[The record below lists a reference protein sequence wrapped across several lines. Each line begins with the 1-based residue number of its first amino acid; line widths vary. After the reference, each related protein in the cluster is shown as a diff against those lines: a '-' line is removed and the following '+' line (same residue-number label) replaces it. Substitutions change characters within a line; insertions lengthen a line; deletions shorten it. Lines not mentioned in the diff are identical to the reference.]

1 MKNILDKINRADEIQ
16 ANKVELG
23 THEVNLAMV
32 DDFINESN
40 QIIELSKKDIQKVLD
55 ALNTAK
61 FQIEVLNEVP
71 KRSVA
76 LLNKYKDLEVKAKEL
91 GVTLPNNLQNIIKQL
106 QPLSKINV
114 SKLDGL
120 IKSVVTELNK

>member
-1 MKNILDKINRADEIQ
+1 MKNILDKINKADEIQ

-23 THEVNLAMV
+23 THEVELGMV

-55 ALNTAK
+55 ALNSAK

-71 KRSVA
+71 RRSID
-76 LLNKYKDLEVKAKEL
+76 LLKKYNNLEVKSKEL
-91 GVTLPNNLQNIIKQL
+91 GVTLPNNLQNIVKQL
-106 QPLSKINV
+106 QPLSKINTA
-114 SKLDGL
+114 KLDGL

>member
-1 MKNILDKINRADEIQ
+1 MKNDLIIALNAIEKHDL
-16 ANKVELG
+16 ELA
-23 THEVNLAMV
+23 LV
-32 DDFINESN
+32 DDFINESE
-40 QIIELSKKDIQKVLD
+40 QIIELSKKDVQKVLD
-55 ALNTAK
+55 ALNSAK

-71 KRSVA
+71 KRSLA

-91 GVTLPNNLQNIIKQL
+91 GITLPNNLQNTVKQL
-106 QPLSKINV
+106 QPLTRINI

>member
-1 MKNILDKINRADEIQ
+1 MKTSLEIINKLSEKEAVKLDSQ
-16 ANKVELG
+16 LVELG
-23 THEVNLAMV
+23 LV
-32 DDFINESN
+32 DDFKNEST

-55 ALNTAK
+55 ALNSAK

-91 GVTLPNNLQNIIKQL
+91 GITLPNNLQNIIKEL
-106 QPLSKINV
+106 QPLSKINT

-120 IKSVVTELNK
+120 IKSVVTELNKR

>member
-1 MKNILDKINRADEIQ
+1 MKNILEKINKADEIQ
-16 ANKVELG
+16 SKVELEK
-23 THEVNLAMV
+23 HEVELGMI

-55 ALNTAK
+55 ALNSAK

-71 KRSVA
+71 RRSID
-76 LLNKYKDLEVKAKEL
+76 LLKKYNNLEVKSKEL
-91 GVTLPNNLQNIIKQL
+91 GVTLPNNLQNIVKQL
-106 QPLSKINV
+106 QLLSKINTA
-114 SKLDGL
+114 KLDGL

>member
-1 MKNILDKINRADEIQ
+1 MKNILDKINKADEIQ
-16 ANKVELG
+16 SKVELG
-23 THEVNLAMV
+23 THEVELGMI

-55 ALNTAK
+55 ALNSAK

-71 KRSVA
+71 RRSID
-76 LLNKYKDLEVKAKEL
+76 LLKKYNNLEVKSKEL
-91 GVTLPNNLQNIIKQL
+91 GVTLPNNLQNIVKQL
-106 QPLSKINV
+106 QLLSKINTA
-114 SKLDGL
+114 KLDGL

>member
-1 MKNILDKINRADEIQ
+1 MKSLEIINKLSEKEAVKLESQ
-16 ANKVELG
+16 LVKLG
-23 THEVNLAMV
+23 LV
-32 DDFINESN
+32 DDFKNEST

-55 ALNTAK
+55 ALNSAK

-91 GVTLPNNLQNIIKQL
+91 GITLPNNLQNIIKEL
-106 QPLSKINV
+106 QPLSKINT

-120 IKSVVTELNK
+120 IKSVVTELNKR